1 MITDSIGLSQ
11 YLVLS
16 SIIFSVGIFGVLSKK
31 HIISVLFS
39 IELML
44 NAVNINLVAFNK
56 FLPEVLITGQI
67 FALFVIVVAAAEVAI
82 GLAIAIAAFK
92 GKGKLILEDFNLL
105 KH

>member
-1 MITDSIGLSQ
+1 MITNSVGLSH
-11 YLVLS
+11 YLLLS
-16 SIIFSVGIFGVLSKK
+16 TFLFSIGIFGVLTKR

-56 FLPEVLITGQI
+56 FLPGVFVTGQI
-67 FALFVIVVAAAEVAI
+67 FALFIIVVAAAEIAI
-82 GLAIAIAAFK
+82 GLAIGIAAFK

>member
-1 MITDSIGLSQ
+1 MITDNVGLSQ

-16 SIIFSVGIFGVLSKK
+16 SLIFSVGIFGVLSKK

-56 FLPEVLITGQI
+56 FIPEVLVTGQI

-82 GLAIAIAAFK
+82 GLAIAIAAYK
-92 GKGKLILEDFNLL
+92 GKGKLVIEDFNLL

>member
-1 MITDSIGLSQ
+1 MITNSIGLSQ

-16 SIIFSVGIFGVLSKK
+16 SLIFSIGIFGVLSKK

-56 FLPEVLITGQI
+56 FLPDVLITGQI
-67 FALFVIVVAAAEVAI
+67 FALFIIVVAAAEIAV
-82 GLAIAIAAFK
+82 GLAIAIAAYK
-92 GKGKLILEDFNLL
+92 SKGKLVLEDFNLL